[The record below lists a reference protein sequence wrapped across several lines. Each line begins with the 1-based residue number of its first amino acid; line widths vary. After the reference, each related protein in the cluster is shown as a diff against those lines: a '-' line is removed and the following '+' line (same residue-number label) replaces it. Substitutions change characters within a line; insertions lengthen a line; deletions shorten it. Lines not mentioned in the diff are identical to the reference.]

1 MKLNVNS
8 PRYVL
13 VFAALVST
21 VFTAG
26 IMTLHAV
33 SESTATASAQLYE
46 QKSLV
51 EVFKLGAGEQLSDRK
66 IGDLYERSIRQLDMA
81 LVDSQ
86 TGKVFNNP
94 GPSAGPLAPRAFVA
108 TNPSGTIIGYALP
121 VSGIGFWSRIDGYL
135 AVTPDFSKVIGIVF
149 TRHQETPGLGGRITE
164 PKWRKQFAG
173 LDITPP
179 GAGRPSVYIGGDKP
193 ASDNSPAHG
202 RYVDAITGATGTSS
216 AVNRFLNR
224 DIDAVRR
231 AAEEAGLIGKKKQKQ
246 QDLLQ
251 SSQRTR
257 RGERD
262 IANRGLPANRRQALN
277 LGH

>member
-8 PRYVL
+8 PGYVL
-13 VFAALVST
+13 VFAAVVST

-33 SESTATASAQLYE
+33 SESAATASAQLYE

-51 EVFKLGAGEQLSDRK
+51 EAFKLGTNPQLSDRE
-66 IGDLYERSIRQLDMA
+66 IRDLYERSIRQLDLP
-81 LVDSQ
+81 LVDPQ
-86 TGKVFNNP
+86 TGKAFNTADPN
-94 GPSAGPLAPRAFVA
+94 AGPLAPRAFVA
-108 TNPSGTIIGYALP
+108 TKPDGTPLGYAVP

-135 AVTPDFSKVIGIVF
+135 AVTPDFSTVIGIVF

-173 LDITPP
+173 LDITPAV
-179 GAGRPSVYIGGDKP
+179 AGKPTVYIGGDKP
-193 ASDNSPAHG
+193 TSDDNPRHG

-224 DIDAVRR
+224 DIEAIRR
-231 AAEEAGLIGKKKQKQ
+231 AAQAAGIIGKKET
-246 QDLLQ
+246 L
-251 SSQRTR
+251 
-257 RGERD
+257 
-262 IANRGLPANRRQALN
+262 
-277 LGH
+277 